1 MMSHYGAEEDEH
13 MTTAPATTQPAG
25 MWVIGHRVTP
35 LRAGGRVMAL
45 EVVSPPG
52 VPGPPPHHHEDCAE
66 FFFVTRGRV
75 AVTRGD
81 ESLLLGEGD
90 YAEVPRGVIHTFA
103 NAGDT
108 DSHVITG
115 FEPSGFEAF
124 FDHFGVDAAEP
135 GAFEASV
142 SDEMITRVIAE
153 CSRFGMILAPPNDGR

>member
-1 MMSHYGAEEDEH
+1 
-13 MTTAPATTQPAG
+13 MTTTASTTKLAS
-25 MWVIGHRVTP
+25 MWVIGHRVTL

-75 AVTRGD
+75 AITRGD
-81 ESLLLGEGD
+81 EHLLLEEGD

-103 NAGDT
+103 NAGDA
-108 DSHVITG
+108 DSRVITG
-115 FEPSGFEAF
+115 FEPAGFEAF
-124 FDHFGVDAAEP
+124 FEAFGVDASAP

-142 SDEMITRVIAE
+142 SEEMIARVVQE
-153 CSRFGMILAPPNDGR
+153 CADFGMILAPAPRS